1 MRLRPVGT
9 HAASRLAG
17 VAVVS
22 AAAVLVACGSQLS
35 DDEATA
41 VAALGGG
48 PTPSIEGA
56 SMFRG
61 GPSRDGVYHVD
72 GPPKTATQ
80 AWTFEAVG
88 DAYSSPAVAK
98 GVVYFGGI
106 ANGAEKWR
114 FKTKGDVWPSPAVAN
129 GTVYFG
135 SYDTH
140 LYAVDAATG
149 AERWRYKTSY
159 RIRSSPAVIGR
170 VVVFGSKDGN
180 LVAVDA
186 ERGEERWRYRPDFD
200 WATIWTSSPIIV
212 RSKNL
217 AYVGVNYWSGS
228 SGGGQVLAVDLDSGQ
243 QVWQTRL
250 PGDGFDSTLTITED
264 AIFVTGADGTVYAL
278 R

>member
-1 MRLRPVGT
+1 MRLRSVGT
-9 HAASRLAG
+9 DAGSRLTG
-17 VAVVS
+17 IVAVS
-22 AAAVLVACGSQLS
+22 AAAILVACGSQPS

-88 DAYSSPAVAK
+88 DAYSSPAVAN

-106 ANGAEKWR
+106 DE
-114 FKTKGDVWPSPAVAN
+114 D
-129 GTVYFG
+129 FG
-135 SYDTH
+135 
-140 LYAVDAATG
+140 TG
-149 AERWRYKTSY
+149 AHGK
-159 RIRSSPAVIGR
+159 
-170 VVVFGSKDGN
+170 
-180 LVAVDA
+180 
-186 ERGEERWRYRPDFD
+186 
-200 WATIWTSSPIIV
+200 
-212 RSKNL
+212 
-217 AYVGVNYWSGS
+217 VGVNYWSGS

>member
-1 MRLRPVGT
+1 MRLRPVVTDAG
-9 HAASRLAG
+9 SRLTG
-17 VAVVS
+17 IVAVS
-22 AAAVLVACGSQLS
+22 AAAILVACGSQLS

-106 ANGAEKWR
+106 DETRTSGPARTATSGSTTGRAAVAAAR
-114 FKTKGDVWPSPAVAN
+114 YWPSISIRARRSGKRGCPAA
-129 GTVYFG
+129 G
-135 SYDTH
+135 S
-140 LYAVDAATG
+140 
-149 AERWRYKTSY
+149 
-159 RIRSSPAVIGR
+159 
-170 VVVFGSKDGN
+170 
-180 LVAVDA
+180 
-186 ERGEERWRYRPDFD
+186 
-200 WATIWTSSPIIV
+200 
-212 RSKNL
+212 
-217 AYVGVNYWSGS
+217 
-228 SGGGQVLAVDLDSGQ
+228 
-243 QVWQTRL
+243 TR
-250 PGDGFDSTLTITED
+250 
-264 AIFVTGADGTVYAL
+264 